1 SVMLTPWGAWQHT
14 CLDDS
19 LQPYIPSFQL
29 QAVPG
34 ERLLRLTHQELLS
47 LGVGR
52 VGHQELLLE
61 AVDLLCA
68 LNHGVEADRLGVL
81 VGRMR
86 GSVVQLQVSA
96 SERRKNP
103 SYRGVHAQKPSNH
116 FLTAVVELIATAK
129 TLLGWLDRAPGTG
142 GKDLGATKNT
152 IIQLC
157 LQLTSAVQK
166 DCTVYEMED
175 KILEVS
181 RALNAVCEETAGS
194 ASDPVQTTKSCLEE
208 VCISTIR
215 PGEGLGMYIK
225 STYDGLHVITG
236 TTENSAADQTGR
248 IHAGDEVVQV
258 NGQTVV
264 GWQLKHLV
272 TSLKAK
278 PGGVVLVLKK
288 RPSGVSCS
296 ISPAPLKNL
305 RWRPPL
311 VKPSDQGLSD
321 LVRTVKPEA
330 LELYIP
336 PPPSVPYTPRPGPPS
351 PLGALHPQ
359 VGPDPRRPAGGLLQV
374 LPPVQQIGGDVLQ
387 RCLSNERIG
396 TISEEAPPCFPLA
409 LPYQRGRRGVPG
421 GRGVDHIRG
430 SRCFVNAELH
440 SSATMPYQETAG
452 RKPPVA
458 TATAPH

>member
-1 SVMLTPWGAWQHT
+1 
-14 CLDDS
+14 LDDS
-19 LQPYIPSFQL
+19 LQPHVASFQL
-29 QAVPG
+29 QGVAG

-68 LNHGVEADRLGVL
+68 LNQGVEADRLGAL

-129 TLLGWLDRAPGTG
+129 TLLGGLDRAPGTG
-142 GKDLGATKNT
+142 GTDLGATKNT

-194 ASDPVQTTKSCLEE
+194 ASDPVQTPKSCLEE

-215 PGEGLGMYIK
+215 PGEGL
-225 STYDGLHVITG
+225 V
-236 TTENSAADQTGR
+236 R
-248 IHAGDEVVQV
+248 
-258 NGQTVV
+258 
-264 GWQLKHLV
+264 
-272 TSLKAK
+272 
-278 PGGVVLVLKK
+278 KK
-288 RPSGVSCS
+288 
-296 ISPAPLKNL
+296 
-305 RWRPPL
+305 
-311 VKPSDQGLSD
+311 
-321 LVRTVKPEA
+321 
-330 LELYIP
+330 
-336 PPPSVPYTPRPGPPS
+336 
-351 PLGALHPQ
+351 
-359 VGPDPRRPAGGLLQV
+359 
-374 LPPVQQIGGDVLQ
+374 
-387 RCLSNERIG
+387 
-396 TISEEAPPCFPLA
+396 
-409 LPYQRGRRGVPG
+409 
-421 GRGVDHIRG
+421 
-430 SRCFVNAELH
+430 
-440 SSATMPYQETAG
+440 
-452 RKPPVA
+452 
-458 TATAPH
+458 